1 MALKYHALEFIVD
14 SLEDLVFGDW
24 MHEKYSLSV
33 QVKASKRL
41 GSDNRESNNCH
52 NHACDKTKLM

>member
-1 MALKYHALEFIVD
+1 
-14 SLEDLVFGDW
+14 

-41 GSDNRESNNCH
+41 GSDNQESNNCH
-52 NHACDKTKLM
+52 NHACDKTKLI